1 MHVAKNRGENR
12 AKGGKGQ
19 LFFFLTSSADLI
31 VSFLDSIVIAVLEV
45 LVAAFFLSF
54 HVARSVKENEG

>member
-45 LVAAFFLSF
+45 LVAAFFSF
-54 HVARSVKENEG
+54 HVARSVKESEG